1 MFFEH
6 KEENLTLEEKVEFL
20 YEKAKKDE
28 KRRKRKIYYRIMIV
42 LLIIGYFYYFYMI
55 FIPKIKDFIPF
66 DILSWWSEK
75 GSIMNVIDGFKN
87 IDVSKIEQM
96 KELIGEMWTWELIQ
110 IEEVGEDITREEI
123 LKKYLNK

>member
-75 GSIMNVIDGFKN
+75 GGIMNVIDGLKN